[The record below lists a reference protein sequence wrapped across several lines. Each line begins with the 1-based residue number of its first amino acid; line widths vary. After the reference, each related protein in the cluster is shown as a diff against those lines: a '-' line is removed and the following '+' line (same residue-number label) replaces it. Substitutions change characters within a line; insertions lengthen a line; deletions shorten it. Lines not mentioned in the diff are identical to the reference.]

1 MFKNVKILQLCRSL
15 ICDIIGN
22 TATDGEV
29 STRRKPNIISSVKG
43 SNTNLL
49 TFIATIFDALDTMLI
64 MGLDTQYQ
72 KALGHVNDVN
82 FKKSDSDSKTFETT
96 IRYLGGLLSAND
108 IKPNTILV
116 KQAIAVAEDA
126 IMPAFKN
133 DGIPAAYVDVNT

>member
-1 MFKNVKILQLCRSL
+1 
-15 ICDIIGN
+15 
-22 TATDGEV
+22 
-29 STRRKPNIISSVKG
+29 
-43 SNTNLL
+43 
-49 TFIATIFDALDTMLI
+49 MLI

-108 IKPNTILV
+108 INPNPILV